1 MRRLRTIF
9 AVVIA
14 FALVAA
20 ACGDDEGG
28 TTTTGAPGTTAAPGA
43 TTTTEGD
50 MDDRADWPDSLI
62 FGFVPSRESETL
74 QDNVEVLA
82 GILADALDMDVTGVV
97 TSDYTALGVA
107 LGTGEAQIG
116 AFAPANYVLASR
128 IYPNI
133 ELLAQSVRFGSAT
146 YHAQYF
152 TNDPSVC
159 GEGVEPVEGAYTYDG
174 FGNVAAAGPTDT
186 PAVQVGWNPD
196 GTPEEGVSAG
206 LICPTPVDLSVIAGG
221 SMAYGT
227 ETSTSGYIFPVLELR
242 SLGLEQDVDYTSCY
256 SGSHDNSVLFVYDSS
271 PCGTGTANFGVS
283 FDDARRNVRETNP
296 DVGEKVIVIN
306 ISAPIS
312 NDVIS
317 VDAGLP
323 ASLKDAIYNAIAAV
337 FETEEGLA
345 LMDEIYS
352 WTDVI
357 RADERT
363 QASFVLIEAAID
375 ELGFGA

>member
-1 MRRLRTIF
+1 MRRLRTLF

-20 ACGDDEGG
+20 ACGDDTGG
-28 TTTTGAPGTTAAPGA
+28 TTTTGAPGTTAAP

-50 MDDRADWPDSLI
+50 VGMDPRADWPDSLI
-62 FGFVPSRESETL
+62 FGFVPSREAEEL
-74 QDNVEVLA
+74 QDNVDVLA
-82 GILADALDMDVTGVV
+82 GVLADALDIDVSGIV

-152 TNDPSVC
+152 TNDPSLC
-159 GEGVEPVEGAYTYDG
+159 GADTPPVEGAYGYDG
-174 FGNVAAAGPTDT
+174 FGNVRALGPTDT
-186 PAVQVGWNPD
+186 PALQVGWNGD
-196 GTPEEGVSAG
+196 GTRDESVSAG
-206 LICPTPVDLSVIAGG
+206 LICPSPVDLSVVAGG
-221 SMAYGT
+221 NMAFGT

-242 SLGLEQDVDYTSCY
+242 AAGLEQDVDYESFY
-256 SGSHDNSVLFVYDSS
+256 SGSHDNSVLAVYNGD
-271 PCGTGTANFGVS
+271 ADFGVS
-283 FDDARRNVRETNP
+283 FDDARRNVRAAHP
-296 DVGEKVIVIN
+296 DVGEKVIVFN

-312 NDVIS
+312 NDVIA
-317 VDAGLP
+317 VDANLP
-323 ASLKDAIYNAIAAV
+323 DSLKDAIFQAIV
-337 FETEEGLA
+337 DFIGTEEGREV
-345 LMDEIYS
+345 MDKIYS

-357 RADERT
+357 RADDRT
-363 QASFVLIEAAID
+363 RASFVLIEAAID
-375 ELGFGA
+375 QLGFGQ

>member
-1 MRRLRTIF
+1 MF

-28 TTTTGAPGTTAAPGA
+28 GTTTTGAPGTTAAP

-50 MDDRADWPDSLI
+50 MDPREGWPDSLI

-159 GEGVEPVEGAYTYDG
+159 GEGV
-174 FGNVAAAGPTDT
+174 
-186 PAVQVGWNPD
+186 
-196 GTPEEGVSAG
+196 
-206 LICPTPVDLSVIAGG
+206 SVIAGG

-375 ELGFGA
+375 ELGFGS